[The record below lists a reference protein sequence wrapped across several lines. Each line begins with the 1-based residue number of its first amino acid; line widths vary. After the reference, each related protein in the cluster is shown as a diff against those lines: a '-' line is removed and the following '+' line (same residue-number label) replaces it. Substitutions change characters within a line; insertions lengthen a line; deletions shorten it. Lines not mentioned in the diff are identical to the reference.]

1 MTTSLALLGG
11 TPIRSHPFPSWPV
24 FDASDEARVLA
35 TVRSGKWGKLDGE
48 EVAQFEQNFARMHG
62 CKHGIAVVNGTV
74 SLRLALLAA
83 GLDPAAE
90 VLKVAHHGSRTS
102 STAPFL
108 DRVGA
113 RIAIISAGSPSP
125 FGHPHPE
132 VLDRLD
138 QRGVRVYRTS
148 ACGAITLSTDGKDLS
163 VETTVPCHPTP

>member
-1 MTTSLALLGG
+1 MAGG
-11 TPIRSHPFPSWPV
+11 AGIPLR
-24 FDASDEARVLA
+24 RLA
-35 TVRSGKWGKLDGE
+35 TGETFEIGGVRVESLFVPDPRRFRSPNDRSL
-48 EVAQFEQNFARMHG
+48 V
-62 CKHGIAVVNGTV
+62 
-74 SLRLALLAA
+74 LRLTYGEHRFLLPGDLEAGAEEALLAA

-90 VLKVAHHGSRTS
+90 VLKVGHHGSRTS
-102 STAPFL
+102 STVPFL

-132 VLDRLD
+132 VLDRLH

-163 VETTVPCHPTP
+163 IETTVPCHPTP